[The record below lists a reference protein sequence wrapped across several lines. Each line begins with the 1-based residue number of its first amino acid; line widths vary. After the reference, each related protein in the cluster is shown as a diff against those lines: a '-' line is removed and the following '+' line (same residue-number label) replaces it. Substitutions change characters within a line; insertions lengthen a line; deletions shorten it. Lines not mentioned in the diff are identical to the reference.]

1 LQEYGDDPSEIARD
15 PRIDSPVDPA
25 EVKAFVVAE
34 QTKTMGAQRALAKA
48 ALRAYWAIAC

>member
-1 LQEYGDDPSEIARD
+1 LQEYGDDLSEIARD

-34 QTKTMGAQRALAKA
+34 QTKTMGAQGALAKA
-48 ALRAYWAIAC
+48 ALRALRRP